1 MKIAVLKIKTIQ
13 KAEKQ
18 KKDISENDKN
28 LTKQTVKKQKRCE
41 KTAEKGHVCIVSAS
55 DGGFFICDSRFDE
68 SCFEGDLKIIILFLL

>member
-18 KKDISENDKN
+18 KKDNSENDKN

-41 KTAEKGHVCIVSAS
+41 KTARKSR